1 MSRRTCP
8 EGERIATERRDV
20 THAETIS
27 SLSLWYGVLAGPLAW
42 AAQLVLVFGLPEA
55 VVCAPGAGSGA
66 RFYGLGLEAVIQI
79 TNAVAAAL
87 TVFALFVSYRSYR
100 RLRAA
105 DATESGRAH
114 WMAIAG
120 MFNSALFLMLIGLK
134 FASPFLLGPCGT
146 SP

>member
-1 MSRRTCP
+1 M
-8 EGERIATERRDV
+8 ETERRDV

-27 SLSLWYGVLAGPLAW
+27 SFGLWYGVLAGPLAW

-55 VVCAPGAGSGA
+55 VVCAPGARPSGT
-66 RFYGLGLEAVIQI
+66 FFGVGIQAVIQI
-79 TNAVAAAL
+79 TNAAAAAL
-87 TVFALFVSYRSYR
+87 TLVALFVSYRSYR
-100 RLRAA
+100 RLQTA
-105 DATESGRAH
+105 DATDSGRAR

-134 FASPFLLGPCGT
+134 FASPLLLGPCGT